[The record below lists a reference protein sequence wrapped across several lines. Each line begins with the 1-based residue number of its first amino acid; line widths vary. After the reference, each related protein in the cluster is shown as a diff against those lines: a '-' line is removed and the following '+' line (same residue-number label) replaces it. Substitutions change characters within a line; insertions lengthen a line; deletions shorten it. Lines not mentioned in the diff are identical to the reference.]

1 MMFSLSQLKGDNNKT
16 FTKSLFF
23 ELCYMDPSRALFT
36 LKEQDIEVRG
46 QTFLS
51 LQKLYISLVP
61 NDPTEYEFAM
71 TIFGSWDVWQDLN
84 KSPLLKPS
92 IARWRKEAEV
102 KVKSEAIKAIAEEMR
117 SNGRSSFGAA
127 KLLLERGWL
136 DKEAASQAK
145 RKLIEKEEEEM
156 DKQALSMLNEDAQR
170 LGIKVN

>member
-1 MMFSLSQLKGDNNKT
+1 M
-16 FTKSLFF
+16 
-23 ELCYMDPSRALFT
+23 
-36 LKEQDIEVRG
+36 RG

-84 KSPLLKPS
+84 RSPLLKPHIS
-92 IARWRKEAEV
+92 RWRKEAEV
-102 KVKSEAIKAIAEEMR
+102 KVKSTAIKAIAEEMR
-117 SNGRSSFGAA
+117 SGGRSSFGAA

-145 RKLIEKEEEEM
+145 RKLQEKEEEEM
-156 DKQALSMLNEDAQR
+156 DKQALSMLNDDAQR

>member
-1 MMFSLSQLKGDNNKT
+1 
-16 FTKSLFF
+16 
-23 ELCYMDPSRALFT
+23 MDPSRALFT
-36 LKEQDIEVRG
+36 LKENDIEVRG

-117 SNGRSSFGAA
+117 SGGRSSFGAA

>member
-1 MMFSLSQLKGDNNKT
+1 
-16 FTKSLFF
+16 
-23 ELCYMDPSRALFT
+23 MDPSRALFT
-36 LKEQDIEVRG
+36 LKENDIEVRG

-84 KSPLLKPS
+84 RSPLLKPHIS
-92 IARWRKEAEV
+92 RWRKEAEV
-102 KVKSEAIKAIAEEMR
+102 KVKSTAIKAIAEEMR
-117 SNGRSSFGAA
+117 SGGRSSFGAA

-145 RKLIEKEEEEM
+145 RKLQEKEEEEM
-156 DKQALSMLNEDAQR
+156 DKQALSMLNDDAQR